1 MCLCY
6 CLVIMDSQIRYI
18 DTHAH
23 VNINAF
29 KDDAEAVVSRCAD
42 EGVIIINV
50 GTQQDTSK
58 RAVELAEQFDN
69 CYAIVGLHPVH
80 TSASYHDESELGE
93 NMKAFTSRGEE
104 FDVSYYREL
113 AKNPKVVAI
122 GECGLDYYRLEK
134 DTRAVQEKAFIEQI
148 ELANELGL
156 PLMIHTRPHTHFS
169 RAQRASQGDTGK
181 VGVGARDAK
190 GNSASA
196 KSEAG
201 VGNVYDDTYE
211 ILKAHAK
218 VPGNVHFYA
227 GNYEQAKKFFDIGFS
242 VSFTG
247 VITFA
252 KDYEE
257 VVRNAPLDMIHGETD
272 CPYVAPVPYRG
283 QRCEPQM
290 VIEVYKKIAE
300 IKNLDEET
308 VRVQLVENAR
318 RLYFNNL

>member
-1 MCLCY
+1 MSY
-6 CLVIMDSQIRYI
+6 RYV

-29 KDDAEAVVSRCAD
+29 KDDAESVISKCAE
-42 EGVIIINV
+42 EGVAIINV

-58 RAVELAEQFDN
+58 RAVELAEAHEN
-69 CYAIVGLHPVH
+69 CFAIIGLHPVH
-80 TSASYHDESELGE
+80 TSASYHDEAELGE
-93 NMKAFTSRGEE
+93 NMKGFTSRGEE
-104 FDVSYYREL
+104 FDASYYREL
-113 AKNPKVVAI
+113 ASNKKVVAI

-134 DTRAVQEKAFIEQI
+134 NTRDIQQKAFVAQI
-148 ELANELGL
+148 ELANELNL
-156 PLMIHTRPHTHFS
+156 PLMIHTRDS
-169 RAQRASQGDTGK
+169 
-181 VGVGARDAK
+181 K

-196 KSEAG
+196 KAEAG
-201 VGNVYDDTYE
+201 VGNVYDDTFE

-227 GNYEQAKKFFDIGFS
+227 GTWEQAKKFFDIGFT

-257 VVRNAPLDMIHGETD
+257 VVRNAPLDMIHAETD

-283 QRCEPQM
+283 KRCEPWM
-290 VIEVYKKIAE
+290 VKEVYKKIAD
-300 IKNLDEET
+300 IRGDDEAR
-308 VRVQLVENAR
+308 VREQLVENAGK
-318 RLYFNNL
+318 LYKLDSA

>member
-1 MCLCY
+1 M
-6 CLVIMDSQIRYI
+6 M
-18 DTHAH
+18 
-23 VNINAF
+23 
-29 KDDAEAVVSRCAD
+29 
-42 EGVIIINV
+42 INV

-58 RAVELAEQFDN
+58 RAVELAEKYNN

-104 FDVSYYREL
+104 FDIDYYRNL
-113 AKNPKVVAI
+113 AKSNKVVAI

-134 DTRAVQEKAFIEQI
+134 DTKAVQEKAFIEQI

-156 PLMIHTRPHTHFS
+156 PLMIHTR
-169 RAQRASQGDTGK
+169 
-181 VGVGARDAK
+181 DAK

-196 KSEAG
+196 KADAG

-218 VPGNVHFYA
+218 VRGNVHFYA

-272 CPYVAPVPYRG
+272 CPYVAPIPYRG
-283 QRCEPQM
+283 QRCEPWM
-290 VIEVYKKIAE
+290 VQEVYKKIASIRGE
-300 IKNLDEET
+300 DEEL
-308 VRVQLVENAR
+308 VRAQLVENAR
-318 RLYFNNL
+318 HLYKKVIV

>member
-1 MCLCY
+1 MTF
-6 CLVIMDSQIRYI
+6 RFI

-29 KDDAEAVVSRCAD
+29 KEDHEAVLVRCREEEVA
-42 EGVIIINV
+42 VINV

-58 RAVELAEQFDN
+58 RAVEIAEKTNN
-69 CYAIVGLHPVH
+69 CFAIIGLHPVH

-93 NMKAFTSRGEE
+93 NMKGFTSRGEE
-104 FDVSYYREL
+104 FDPSFYREL
-113 AKNPKVVAI
+113 AKSGKVVAI

-134 DTRAVQEKAFIEQI
+134 DTRVVQEKAFIAQI

-156 PLMIHTRPHTHFS
+156 PLMIHTR
-169 RAQRASQGDTGK
+169 
-181 VGVGARDAK
+181 DAK

-196 KSEAG
+196 KAEVG
-201 VGNVYDDTYE
+201 VGNVYNDTYE
-211 ILKAHAK
+211 ILKTHAK
-218 VPGNVHFYA
+218 VPGNIHFYA
-227 GNYEQAKKFFDIGFS
+227 GTYEQAKKFINIGFS

-257 VVRNAPLDMIHGETD
+257 VVKNVPLDMIHAETD

-283 QRCEPQM
+283 QRCEPWM
-290 VIEVYKKIAE
+290 VKEVYKKIAE
-300 IKNLDEET
+300 IRGEDEEK
-308 VRVQLVENAR
+308 VREQLVKNAAK
-318 RLYFNNL
+318 LYSL